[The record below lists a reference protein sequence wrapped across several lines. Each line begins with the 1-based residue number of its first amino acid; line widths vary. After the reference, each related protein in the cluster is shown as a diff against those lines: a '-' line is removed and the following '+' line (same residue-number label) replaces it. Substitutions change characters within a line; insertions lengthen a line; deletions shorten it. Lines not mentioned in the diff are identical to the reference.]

1 MKIVIVGGGTAGWL
15 AALMISKVQANH
27 NVTVVE
33 SSKIGIVGAGEGS
46 TGYLTDIIQG
56 NNWNYGCD
64 EGDFL
69 RETGATIKLGIKH
82 RDWRGLGHE
91 YIAPLDGT
99 QSNSVGTDYLLCHAL
114 VNDLPFHTANPDGKF
129 IEESLSSFYTEEDSD
144 NVVNMH
150 SHAYHFDAHK
160 VGKYFKK
167 VCGDDV
173 ANIDAEV
180 VDIIVDETGFIT
192 AIVLNDG
199 QTIEADFFVDCTGFA
214 RIFAKKLGVGWKSYR
229 DHLPVNTAM
238 PFLLPH
244 NDDQIDPVTVA
255 WAQKHGWMW
264 MIPVQDRWGCGYVFD
279 DSFVSHDDALAEI
292 ETTLGREIEPIRVF
306 NFETGRSDKLWFKNC
321 LFAGLSAAFAEPLEA
336 TSIHSTIV
344 QLNAFVFQYL
354 RDTREDTCNEAS
366 IAIYNRVMSRMYDDF
381 MDFLNLHYATKRD
394 DSEFWRWM
402 GSGET
407 WTDTTKTVIGLQKS
421 RMLRPA
427 DLDLYFGSA
436 GASLYNW
443 ILVGLGYFGKEEA
456 KRELDFYDQHELA
469 NTVWTM
475 NEYNNDQIID
485 RMIDNTE
492 FIRSVGK
499 HHYGYSFSK

>member
-1 MKIVIVGGGTAGWL
+1 
-15 AALMISKVQANH
+15 
-27 NVTVVE
+27 
-33 SSKIGIVGAGEGS
+33 
-46 TGYLTDIIQG
+46 
-56 NNWNYGCD
+56 
-64 EGDFL
+64 
-69 RETGATIKLGIKH
+69 
-82 RDWRGLGHE
+82 
-91 YIAPLDGT
+91 
-99 QSNSVGTDYLLCHAL
+99 
-114 VNDLPFHTANPDGKF
+114 
-129 IEESLSSFYTEEDSD
+129 
-144 NVVNMH
+144 
-150 SHAYHFDAHK
+150 
-160 VGKYFKK
+160 
-167 VCGDDV
+167 
-173 ANIDAEV
+173 
-180 VDIIVDETGFIT
+180 
-192 AIVLNDG
+192 
-199 QTIEADFFVDCTGFA
+199 
-214 RIFAKKLGVGWKSYR
+214 
-229 DHLPVNTAM
+229 M

-244 NDDQIDPVTVA
+244 DDGQIDPVTIA

-279 DSFVSHDDALAEI
+279 DSFVSHDDALVEI

-366 IAIYNRVMSRMYDDF
+366 LAIYNRVMSRMYDDF
-381 MDFLNLHYATKRD
+381 MDFLNLHYATKRE
-394 DSEFWRWM
+394 DSDFWRWM

-456 KRELDFYDQHELA
+456 KRELDFYDQYELA
-469 NTVWTM
+469 NTVWSM

-499 HHYGYSFSK
+499 HQYGYSFSK